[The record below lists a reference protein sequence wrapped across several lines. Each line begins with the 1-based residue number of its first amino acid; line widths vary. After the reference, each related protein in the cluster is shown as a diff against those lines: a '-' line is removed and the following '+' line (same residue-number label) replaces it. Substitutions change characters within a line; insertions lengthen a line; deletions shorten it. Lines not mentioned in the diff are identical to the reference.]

1 MKKLFYIPMV
11 VFLGLGLFLVEAE
24 AARFGGGKNVGRQS
38 PPTYSRQ
45 TTPPATPAPS
55 QNPSQ
60 AGNARSTPQPVA
72 PTGGGSRWLGIL
84 GGVAAGGLLASLF
97 LGHGFAGLQIVDIL
111 VLAGLG
117 VGVFFLVRFFRKN
130 ASSQTEDPRFATVGA
145 VNADRFQ
152 SPEANRA
159 LTSRGAPQGRP
170 LDAAHLTWFNEES
183 FMRNARTYF
192 LRLQEAWDA
201 GQMEDIEEYVTPELY
216 QELIRQRAELGPNY
230 TEVVNLN
237 VDFLGL
243 SSEGDIV
250 LAGVR
255 YSGLI
260 RENQGES
267 AHPFSETWH
276 VQRSLREPNANWY
289 VAGIQQG

>member
-1 MKKLFYIPMV
+1 MGV
-11 VFLGLGLFLVEAE
+11 GLFLAEAE
-24 AARFGGGKNVGRQS
+24 AARLGGGRNVGRQS
-38 PPTYSRQ
+38 PPSYSRQ
-45 TTPPATPAPS
+45 TTPPPASPVPS

-60 AGNARSTPQPVA
+60 AGNSRVPQPVT
-72 PTGGGSRWLGIL
+72 PVGGGGSRWLGIL

-111 VLAGLG
+111 VLAGFG
-117 VGVFFLVRFFRKN
+117 VGIFFLIRFFRKN
-130 ASSQTEDPRFATVGA
+130 TSPQTTEDPRFATVGA
-145 VNADRFQ
+145 VNVDRFQ
-152 SPEANRA
+152 SPEANRGF
-159 LTSRGAPQGRP
+159 TIHGSPQGRP

-201 GQMEDIEEYVTPELY
+201 GRMEDIEEYVTPELY

-260 RENQGES
+260 RENQGEP